1 MNDINFNYIIEHA
14 LSCTL
19 EEDGEDV
26 SSCVGL
32 RFGTVDEVLNVKQ
45 IRLHKRWEPCLERGK
60 AWYEGC
66 SLEAT

>member
-32 RFGTVDEVLNVKQ
+32 RFGSIDEVLNMKQ
-45 IRLHKRWEPCLERGK
+45 MRLH
-60 AWYEGC
+60 
-66 SLEAT
+66 